1 MKLMNASDGFEV
13 IDHTADWALRVV
25 GDDLNELFVNAARGM
40 NSLLVDSPEQVPLSH
55 TKQLEIEAFD
65 RETLLVDWL
74 SELAYW
80 AENDLLIFPHLE
92 LDIKKDNHLKALIRG
107 GQVQN
112 LQKHIKAVTYHDME
126 ITQTERGFVVS
137 IVFDV

>member
-1 MKLMNASDGFEV
+1 MKMMNVSGGFEV
-13 IDHTADWALRVV
+13 IDHTADWALRVT
-25 GDDLNELFVNAARGM
+25 GDDLNELFIHAAQGM
-40 NSLLVDSPEQVPLSH
+40 NSLLVERPEQVSLQH
-55 TKQLEIEAFD
+55 RKQLEIESFD

-80 AENDLLIFPHLE
+80 AEKELLVFGQFM
-92 LDIKKDNHLKALIRG
+92 LDIKNGTHLRAVIHG
-107 GQVQN
+107 GHVEN

-126 ITQTERGFVVS
+126 ITQTEKGFVVC